1 MIKSPDPFV
10 HPKIS
15 FNAYGTEK
23 DVAEMLAA
31 VKFLRVIAAQEPL
44 KSLMAEE
51 LRPGPAV
58 TRR

>member
-1 MIKSPDPFV
+1 MR
-10 HPKIS
+10 
-15 FNAYGTEK
+15 

-44 KSLMAEE
+44 QGLMAEE

-58 TRR
+58 RTDEELIA